1 MTVQQIAY
9 MAPNA
14 AADEVQTFYEAHP
27 YPPPVEDLD
36 SYRQSWQDEDKHRP
50 ITLLA

>member
-1 MTVQQIAY
+1 MTVQQIAN

-27 YPPPVEDLD
+27 YPPPVEA
-36 SYRQSWQDEDKHRP
+36 
-50 ITLLA
+50 LAQQLFPPGHQ